1 MYRRDEDMSRNNG
14 YWKNDGRF
22 GGGRG
27 FNGGR
32 GDDRGFKRRAEA
44 DEGYWNKE
52 EDLRQKLI
60 RDHEYRGA
68 NRDWRE
74 PDPTEKC
81 FRCGEEG
88 HHMVSF
94 SIVFMFLLLKMK
106 LLTAQSQR

>member
-32 GDDRGFKRRAEA
+32 GGDRGFKRRAEA

-74 PDPTEKC
+74 PDPN
-81 FRCGEEG
+81 
-88 HHMVSF
+88 
-94 SIVFMFLLLKMK
+94 
-106 LLTAQSQR
+106 